1 MKYIWLVAVREF
13 AENAKTKGFW
23 LGLILLPIMLLIGIR
38 VQAMLKKAIPVRHFI
53 VVDQSDDYG
62 KPIARAL
69 RRDLGKQRLEAL
81 TSWSSKHAVEGKPV
95 DLDRIPASIEQLKK
109 QLGAN
114 PQLLDACSTDAG
126 WELLKQS
133 TRKQI
138 ASDAPPIEEPTA
150 RFVRVPLP
158 DEVTP
163 DDDPDAIAKALKPY
177 LLQQKQLTV
186 DGEPVDLFA
195 AVIIPKD
202 VRGRTLE
209 DVALAAKKGTELP
222 TVQYW
227 SINLADTDLPG
238 LMQRAIDEEYQRRAY
253 VDKGVNIAAVKKIQ
267 DASLPLAKKNPK
279 KREGREDVSMAD
291 LIRQWAPIGFVY
303 LLWVAIFT
311 VSQMLLNNTIEEKS
325 NRIIEVL
332 LSSVTAREL
341 MWGKLF
347 GIAAVGLT
355 MVAAWIVSFFAI
367 LVSHKSQETQ
377 MINQVLE
384 VLQTSN
390 LIPYFVVYF
399 LFGFLF
405 YAGIFL
411 SIGSI
416 CNTLKEAQNFMGP
429 IMMVMMVP
437 LVTMFFIPK
446 DPNGTLATVLSWI
459 PLYTPFVMMNRT
471 AADPPLFD
479 QVGTIVLMIVST
491 AVMLWLSAK
500 IFRTGI
506 LRSGQPPRL
515 VEVFRWLKSS

>member
-1 MKYIWLVAVREF
+1 MRYIWLVAAREF

-23 LGLILLPIMLLIGIR
+23 LGIILLPIMALIAIQ
-38 VQAMLKKAIPVRHFI
+38 VQKVLKKATPVRHF
-53 VVDQSDDYG
+53 VLVDQSGAYG
-62 KPIARAL
+62 ETIERAVQ
-69 RRDLGKQRLEAL
+69 RDLGKQRRTAYDTYVQEHTGVSA
-81 TSWSSKHAVEGKPV
+81 ANV
-95 DLDRIPASIEQLKK
+95 DLDKISTAAAMAAAGQGVSDE
-109 QLGAN
+109 A
-114 PQLLDACSTDAG
+114 LLRYGTDAG
-126 WELLKQS
+126 WEKLKAHAAKVVGPDVAPLEDPGPRYVAIS
-133 TRKQI
+133 VPEDVS
-138 ASDAPPIEEPTA
+138 ADAPPDEIA
-150 RFVRVPLP
+150 R
-158 DEVTP
+158 
-163 DDDPDAIAKALKPY
+163 ALRPY
-177 LLQQKQLTV
+177 LLQRQRVATD
-186 DGEPVDLFA
+186 DGQVDLFA
-195 AVIIPKD
+195 AVIIPRD
-202 VRGRTLE
+202 VRRQN
-209 DVALAAKKGTELP
+209 P
-222 TVQYW
+222 QYW
-227 SINLADTDLPG
+227 SINLADTG
-238 LMQRAIDEEYQRRAY
+238 LTELVQRTINDEYRRRAY
-253 VDKGVNIAAVKKIQ
+253 VARGVDVDAVAKVQ
-267 DASLPLAKKNPK
+267 AASLPVNKKNPK
-279 KREGREDVSMAD
+279 KEEGREDVSMAD
-291 LIRQWAPIGFVY
+291 VIRQWAPIGFVY

-341 MWGKLF
+341 MWGKLL
-347 GIAAVGLT
+347 GIALIGLT
-355 MVAAWIVSFFAI
+355 MVSAWILTTLAI
-367 LVSHKSQETQ
+367 LFYHKSPETQ
-377 MINQVLE
+377 MINQVLN

-471 AADPPLFD
+471 AADPPMFD

-491 AVMLWLSAK
+491 AAMLWLSAK

-515 VEVFRWLKSS
+515 VEIFRWLKSS